1 MLETLTRYWW
11 AVALRGAL
19 AILFGVTAL
28 VWPGITLFA
37 LVLLFGAYSL
47 VDGAFTLAAALGW
60 RGSGA
65 TGTGD
70 RIWLV
75 VQGIA
80 GIIIGVLAFIW
91 PGITALALLWL
102 IGVWAIV
109 IGALEVIAAVR
120 LRRELRREWLL
131 GLSGAATALF
141 GILLVAWPAAGVLTL
156 IALIGISAVVFG
168 VALLAFA
175 VRLRRRQRPAAG
187 GHSHRRPATA

>member
-1 MLETLTRYWW
+1 MLEILTRNWW
-11 AVALRGAL
+11 AVAVRGAL

-47 VDGAFTLAAALGW
+47 ADGAFTLAAALGRRD
-60 RGSGA
+60 RGTTDTSG
-65 TGTGD
+65 

-80 GIIIGVLAFIW
+80 GIIIAVLAFVW

-102 IGVWAIV
+102 IGVWAVV
-109 IGALEVIAAVR
+109 IGVLEVIAAVR

-141 GILLVAWPAAGVLTL
+141 GILLIVWPAEGVLTL

-175 VRLRRRQRPAAG
+175 EHMRRRQRPET
-187 GHSHRRPATA
+187 GHHRRPATA

>member
-1 MLETLTRYWW
+1 MLEILTRYWW
-11 AVALRGAL
+11 AVAMRGAL

-47 VDGAFTLAAALGW
+47 VDGAFTLAAALGRRD
-60 RGSGA
+60 RGMTD
-65 TGTGD
+65 TGS

-75 VQGIA
+75 VQGVA
-80 GIIIGVLAFIW
+80 GIMIGVLAFVW
-91 PGITALALLWL
+91 PGVTALALLWL
-102 IGVWAIV
+102 IAIWAIV
-109 IGALEVIAAVR
+109 IGVLEVIAAVR

-141 GILLVAWPAAGVLTL
+141 GILLIAWPATGVLTL

-168 VALLAFA
+168 VVLLAFA
-175 VRLRRRQRPAAG
+175 VRLRRQQRPEAG
-187 GHSHRRPATA
+187 SHSRPATA

>member
-47 VDGAFTLAAALGW
+47 VDGVFTLVAALGW
-60 RGSGA
+60 RDRGA
-65 TGTGD
+65 TDTGG
-70 RIWLV
+70 RIWLF
-75 VQGIA
+75 VQGVA
-80 GIIIGVLAFIW
+80 GIIIGVLALVW
-91 PGITALALLWL
+91 PGITALVLLWL
-102 IGVWAIV
+102 IGIWAIV
-109 IGALEVIAAVR
+109 IGVLEVVAAVR

-141 GILLVAWPAAGVLTL
+141 GILLIAWPAAGALTL

-175 VRLRRRQRPAAG
+175 ERLRRQQRPATG
-187 GHSHRRPATA
+187 SHSRPATA

>member
-11 AVALRGAL
+11 VVALRGAL
-19 AILFGVTAL
+19 AVLFGVTAL

-37 LVLLFGAYSL
+37 LVLLFGVYSL
-47 VDGAFTLAAALGW
+47 VDGVFTLAAALGW
-60 RGSGA
+60 RDRGA
-65 TGTGD
+65 TDTGG
-70 RIWLV
+70 RIWLF
-75 VQGIA
+75 VQGVA
-80 GIIIGVLAFIW
+80 GIIIGVLAFVW

-102 IGVWAIV
+102 IGIWAIV
-109 IGALEVIAAVR
+109 IGVLEVIAAVR

-141 GILLVAWPAAGVLTL
+141 GILLIAWPAAGVLTL

-175 VRLRRRQRPAAG
+175 VRLRRQQRPATG
-187 GHSHRRPATA
+187 SHSRPATA

>member
-47 VDGAFTLAAALGW
+47 VDGVFTLAAALGGRD
-60 RGSGA
+60 RGTTD
-65 TGTGD
+65 TGS

-75 VQGIA
+75 VQGVA
-80 GIIIGVLAFIW
+80 GIIIGVLAFVW

-102 IGVWAIV
+102 IGIWAVV
-109 IGALEVIAAVR
+109 IGVLEVIAAVR
-120 LRRELRREWLL
+120 LRREWLL

-141 GILLVAWPAAGVLTL
+141 GILLIAWPATGALTL

-175 VRLRRRQRPAAG
+175 ERLRRQQRATTG
-187 GHSHRRPATA
+187 SHRRPATA

>member
-28 VWPGITLFA
+28 LWPGITLFA

-47 VDGAFTLAAALGW
+47 VDGVITLAAALDRRD
-60 RGSGA
+60 RGTTD
-65 TGTGD
+65 TGG

-75 VQGIA
+75 VQGVA
-80 GIIIGVLAFIW
+80 GILIGLLTFVW

-102 IGVWAIV
+102 IASWAIV
-109 IGALEVIAAVR
+109 IGVLEVIAAVR
-120 LRRELRREWLL
+120 LRRELHREWLL

-141 GILLVAWPAAGVLTL
+141 GIALIVWPAAGALTL
-156 IALIGISAVVFG
+156 VVLIGVSAVVFG
-168 VALLAFA
+168 AALVGFA
-175 VRLRRRQRPAAG
+175 IRLRRELRPEAG
-187 GHSHRRPATA
+187 SQSRPATA

>member
-11 AVALRGAL
+11 VVALRGAL

-37 LVLLFGAYSL
+37 LVLIFGAYSL
-47 VDGAFTLAAALGW
+47 VDGVCTLAAALG
-60 RGSGA
+60 RRDRGA
-65 TGTGD
+65 TDTGG
-70 RIWLV
+70 RIWLF
-75 VQGIA
+75 VQGVA
-80 GIIIGVLAFIW
+80 GIIIGVLAFVW

-102 IGVWAIV
+102 IGIWAIV
-109 IGALEVIAAVR
+109 IGVLEVIAAIR

-141 GILLVAWPAAGVLTL
+141 GILLIAWPAAGVLTL

-175 VRLRRRQRPAAG
+175 ERLRRQQRPATG
-187 GHSHRRPATA
+187 SRSRPATA

>member
-11 AVALRGAL
+11 VVALRGAL

-37 LVLLFGAYSL
+37 LVLIFGAYSL
-47 VDGAFTLAAALGW
+47 VDGVFTLAAALG
-60 RGSGA
+60 RRDRGA
-65 TGTGD
+65 TDTGG
-70 RIWLV
+70 RTWLF
-75 VQGIA
+75 VQGVA
-80 GIIIGVLAFIW
+80 GIVIGVLAFVW

-102 IGVWAIV
+102 IGIWAIV
-109 IGALEVIAAVR
+109 IGVLEVIAAIR

-141 GILLVAWPAAGVLTL
+141 GILLIAWPAAGVLTL

-175 VRLRRRQRPAAG
+175 VRLRRQQRPETRS
-187 GHSHRRPATA
+187 HSRPATT